1 MFKQVLSEASWRLL
15 SLENGQLAYASN
27 SQYLTD
33 GFGEKYGVSASMY

>member
-1 MFKQVLSEASWRLL
+1 MRLSSASPKT
-15 SLENGQLAYASN
+15 SVGYASN